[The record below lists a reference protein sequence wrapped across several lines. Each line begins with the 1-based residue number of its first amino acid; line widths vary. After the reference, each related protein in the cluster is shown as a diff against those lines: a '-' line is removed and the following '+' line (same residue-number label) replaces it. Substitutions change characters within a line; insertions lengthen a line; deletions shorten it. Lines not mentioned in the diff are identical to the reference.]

1 MFKTEFSVRSG
12 VVVHRVVTKHF
23 RDVSADKDDV
33 VRGVR
38 ALRSRMSLLFHVP
51 IMSLELP
58 RISLVSRDVL
68 LLPYQ

>member
-12 VVVHRVVTKHF
+12 VVVHQVVTRHF

-38 ALRSRMSLLFHVP
+38 ALRSSRMSLLFHVS
-51 IMSLELP
+51 IMSLE
-58 RISLVSRDVL
+58 
-68 LLPYQ
+68 

>member
-12 VVVHRVVTKHF
+12 VVVHQVVTRHF

-51 IMSLELP
+51 IMSLE
-58 RISLVSRDVL
+58 
-68 LLPYQ
+68 